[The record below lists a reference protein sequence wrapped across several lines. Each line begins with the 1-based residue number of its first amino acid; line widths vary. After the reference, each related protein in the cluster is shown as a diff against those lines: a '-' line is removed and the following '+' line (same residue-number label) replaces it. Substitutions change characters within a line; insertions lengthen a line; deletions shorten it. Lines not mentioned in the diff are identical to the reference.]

1 MIEGLPTEALAFLI
15 GIAAAIGI
23 IIFVP
28 VLKLVL
34 DIAAHSYANTRVSA
48 MNGALIK
55 KRRYSELV
63 DVNNIEEFVGM
74 LEGTPYS
81 EFLGKMGVSVGENAV
96 EEALEKEYASEK
108 EKIIKIL
115 PDSIKK
121 IMAVYFK
128 REEAMVIKNI
138 MRKISSGF
146 REFEGIEP
154 VGKINA
160 NRISSLIEADSVKEF
175 VARLEGTEY
184 YEAMNTAL
192 GEYENGE
199 NLIYLERAIDKYVM
213 DKIWNLVA
221 YAGVPL
227 MQEFIGRE
235 IDVQNIMLSLRA
247 KVDGIK
253 GNELEKYVIN
263 GGYELNEKKVKEIID
278 SESVH
283 DVVSLLEGTGYGKI
297 LSEAMPKYEGEGLS
311 VFEDGLRRYRYAIS
325 KDFAAQVLNTGP
337 VIAYLIRKENEVT
350 NLKTIMKCKS
360 INMDKDKIESLLVV

>member
-1 MIEGLPTEALAFLI
+1 
-15 GIAAAIGI
+15 
-23 IIFVP
+23 
-28 VLKLVL
+28 
-34 DIAAHSYANTRVSA
+34 
-48 MNGALIK
+48 
-55 KRRYSELV
+55 
-63 DVNNIEEFVGM
+63 
-74 LEGTPYS
+74 
-81 EFLGKMGVSVGENAV
+81 
-96 EEALEKEYASEK
+96 
-108 EKIIKIL
+108 
-115 PDSIKK
+115 
-121 IMAVYFK
+121 
-128 REEAMVIKNI
+128 
-138 MRKISSGF
+138 
-146 REFEGIEP
+146 
-154 VGKINA
+154 
-160 NRISSLIEADSVKEF
+160 
-175 VARLEGTEY
+175 
-184 YEAMNTAL
+184 
-192 GEYENGE
+192 
-199 NLIYLERAIDKYVM
+199 
-213 DKIWNLVA
+213 
-221 YAGVPL
+221 